1 MKECVISYDGLSRY
15 DDPVFVTER
24 TLKIIS
30 LAAREKHEKQEL
42 K

>member
-15 DDPVFVTER
+15 DGPVFVTER